1 MAWEPQKWR
10 PILGGWCEARRGLC
24 GGFWEGLGEGA
35 GLAGEG
41 SAGGAS
47 GRPVSGVDGA
57 VRGFASFGGGAAP
70 WPSGG
75 EESRAQL
82 LCARSAGGL
91 AGGVMAPR
99 EVRGGSQR
107 RWACRAGAGGGGD
120 GAMGPCELL

>member
-1 MAWEPQKWR
+1 MAAYFGGLVRGEARPVWR
-10 PILGGWCEARRGLC
+10 LLGGARR
-24 GGFWEGLGEGA
+24 GA
-35 GLAGEG
+35 GLAGEE

-47 GRPVSGVDGA
+47 GRPMSGVDGA

-70 WPSGG
+70 TAVAVRRRGIP
-75 EESRAQL
+75 QQ
-82 LCARSAGGL
+82 LCALSAGRL

-107 RWACRAGAGGGGD
+107 RQACRAGAGGGGD

>member
-1 MAWEPQKWR
+1 M
-10 PILGGWCEARRGLC
+10 
-24 GGFWEGLGEGA
+24 
-35 GLAGEG
+35 AGEG

-57 VRGFASFGGGAAP
+57 VRGFASFDRGAAP

-75 EESRAQL
+75 EECSSCCPRTA
-82 LCARSAGGL
+82 AGRL

-107 RWACRAGAGGGGD
+107 RRACRAGAGGGG
-120 GAMGPCELL
+120 GGEVGPCELL